1 VRVPLS
7 WLRDFAPFDL
17 DPIELGEVFDDLG
30 MVVEG
35 LERIGEGLDGVVV
48 ARVLDVR
55 PHPKADRVRLTEVD
69 AGNGTPLQV
78 VCGAPNVAAGQLVA
92 FAPVGTALP
101 GDFEIGRRQVRGV
114 WSEGMICS
122 ARELGLGQDAEGIM
136 VLPDGHPVGL
146 PLVQALGLEPDVVYD
161 VAIEG
166 NRPDANC
173 MAGVARDAAARLGL
187 PFAIPAHPV
196 AEGQRQAADLA
207 SVTVQSPDL
216 SPRFTAR
223 VITDVAVG
231 PSPPTVARR
240 LTLAGMRSINNVV
253 DASNYVMLELG
264 QPTHPYDLDRLPGQ
278 GLLVRRGR
286 PDEVVVTLDGV
297 ERPVGPDDCLICDA
311 TGTPVGIGGIMG
323 GASSE
328 ISDATTTVL
337 LEAAYFD
344 PMAIAR
350 SSKRLGLRT
359 EASARFERG
368 CDPEII
374 PTAGE
379 HFASL
384 LGTGV
389 TARGLVD
396 VWDRPPPPP
405 PIRLRTDR
413 VNAILGTDLRH
424 DRIPSLLEPIGFRT
438 THAGDGL
445 HDVVPPSFRPDATTE
460 IDLVEEVARHHGYSR
475 IATTVPP
482 SPFVGRLTPYQ
493 RARRQLREILV
504 GAGVSEAMSPPL
516 LAPGEN
522 ERAGVEE
529 EFIQAV
535 DPLAREESVLRA
547 SLLPSLLK
555 AVAFN
560 ASHQSPDV
568 SLFEIGHVFRVP
580 AGERGTLPDERE
592 RLGVA
597 LAAGGDGAVAARH
610 VLDVVL
616 DGLGLSGHRLE
627 AGTAPG
633 LHPTRT
639 ARLILGGGAG
649 DGVGVVGEVDPDV
662 LAAFGIEGR
671 VGWID
676 LDLEAVLPTERS
688 YAQAIPVSRQP
699 SADIDLA
706 FVVDDAVP
714 AGTVAETL
722 HGAAGDLLI
731 DLRLFDVY
739 RSDRLGPG
747 RRSLAYRLRLQA
759 TDRTLTEADV
769 TEVRRRCIDAVG
781 QAHGGELRT

>member
-1 VRVPLS
+1 MRVPLS

-17 DPIELGEVFDDLG
+17 GPVELGEVFDDLG

-35 LERIGEGLDGVVV
+35 IERIGEGLEGVVV

-55 PHPKADRVRLTEVD
+55 AHPKADRVRLTEVD
-69 AGNGTPLQV
+69 AGNGAPLQV
-78 VCGAPNVAAGQLVA
+78 VCGAPNVATGQLVA
-92 FAPVGTALP
+92 FAPVGTVLP
-101 GDFEIGRRQVRGV
+101 GDFEIGRRQVRGE
-114 WSEGMICS
+114 WSHGMICS

-136 VLPDGHPVGL
+136 VLPDAHPVGL
-146 PLVQALGLEPDVVYD
+146 PLVEALGLEPDVVYD
-161 VAIEG
+161 LAIEG

-173 MAGVARDAAARLGL
+173 VAGVARDAAARLGL

-196 AEGQRQAADLA
+196 SEGPQAAAGLA
-207 SVTVQSPDL
+207 SVAVESPDL

-231 PSPPTVARR
+231 PSPAAVARR
-240 LTLAGMRSINNVV
+240 LTLAGMRAINNVV

-264 QPTHPYDLDRLPGQ
+264 QPTHPYDLDRLPGR

-286 PDEVVVTLDGV
+286 PGEVVLTLDGV

-311 TGTPVGIGGIMG
+311 AGEPVGIGGIMG

-328 ISDATTTVL
+328 ISEATSTVL

-350 SSKRLGLRT
+350 SSKRLNLRT

-379 HFASL
+379 RFASL

-389 TARGLVD
+389 LAQGLVD
-396 VWDRPPPPP
+396 AWARPAPPP
-405 PIRLRTDR
+405 PIRLRTAR
-413 VNAILGTDLRH
+413 VNAMLGTELPD
-424 DRIPSLLEPIGFRT
+424 DRIRSLLGPIGFRAT
-438 THAGDGL
+438 PVGEGL

-475 IATTVPP
+475 IAKTVPP
-482 SPFVGRLTPYQ
+482 TPFVGHLTPYQ

-504 GAGVSEAMSPPL
+504 GAGVSEAMCPPL

-522 ERAGVEE
+522 ERAGVDEDL
-529 EFIQAV
+529 IHAV

-560 ASHQSPDV
+560 ASHQSPEV
-568 SLFEIGHVFRVP
+568 NLFEIGHVFRVLSD
-580 AGERGTLPDERE
+580 GRGTLPDEQE

-597 LAAGGDGAVAARH
+597 LAAGGEGVVAARH

-616 DGLGLSGHRLE
+616 DGLGRPGLRLE
-627 AGTAPG
+627 AATAPG

-639 ARLILGGGAG
+639 ARVVDSAGAV
-649 DGVGVVGEVDPDV
+649 VGVVGEVDLDV

-676 LDLEAVLPTERS
+676 LDLEALLPKDRS
-688 YAQAIPVSRQP
+688 YPQAVPVSRQP

-714 AGTVAETL
+714 AGTVADTIRA
-722 HGAAGDLLI
+722 GAGPLLV

-739 RSDRLGPG
+739 RSDRLGGG

-759 TDRTLTEADV
+759 PDRTLNDADV
-769 TEVRRRCIDAVG
+769 AQVRQRCIEAVA